1 MGETAEHPTV
11 KVHRDGKV
19 LTVTINRPEVKN
31 AVDGPTAHR
40 LAEVF
45 REFDGDTDLSVA
57 VLTGAG
63 GCFCAGADLKALAR
77 AFAGGDPTIANP
89 LDADLTKDAP
99 MGPTRLLLSKPVIA
113 AVSGYAVGGGF
124 ELALWCDLRIAER
137 DAVFGAFDRRFGV
150 PLVDGATWRLPHL
163 VGLGRALDLILTGRP
178 VGAEEALAIGLVNR
192 VVEPGTAREAA
203 EKLAAELAEWPQT
216 CLRSDRE
223 AVYRCLGLPP
233 DEALK
238 LEFALGLRVIE
249 SGETAQGANSFAG
262 RGGRDGGKAPRS

>member
-1 MGETAEHPTV
+1 
-11 KVHRDGKV
+11 
-19 LTVTINRPEVKN
+19 
-31 AVDGPTAHR
+31 
-40 LAEVF
+40 
-45 REFDGDTDLSVA
+45 
-57 VLTGAG
+57 
-63 GCFCAGADLKALAR
+63 
-77 AFAGGDPTIANP
+77 
-89 LDADLTKDAP
+89 

-150 PLVDGATWRLPHL
+150 PLVDGATWRLPRL

-238 LEFALGLRVIE
+238 IEFALGLRVIE
-249 SGETAQGANSFAG
+249 SGETAQGAGSFAG
-262 RGGRDGGKAPRS
+262 GGGRDGGKAPRPVLKEHVGLPEPDRKAGVLGYRLWLSPFGPRGRRQNRRVGGRRTDMSHTAAFSPWTVQPGPSPIRQPPSTAMM